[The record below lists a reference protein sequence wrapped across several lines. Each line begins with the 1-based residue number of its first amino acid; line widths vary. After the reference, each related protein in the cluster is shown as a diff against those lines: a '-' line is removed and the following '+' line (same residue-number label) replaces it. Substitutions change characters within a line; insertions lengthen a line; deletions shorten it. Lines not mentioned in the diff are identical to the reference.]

1 MYNLGTFVARY
12 KMSFNKEK
20 VLVEETL
27 LKEGWTILTEYTGIH
42 TPFIASH
49 PDYYKGHPLK
59 VIWNNWKRRNSRPN
73 FYGLVDKTAY
83 VKELMNLEGWEL
95 KSEVISSHQHLY
107 ISNPN
112 KFKGHLCITSW
123 QVWQRGSRPDFQSL
137 ANKKEFL
144 SDFLVEYGFELDP
157 QTPEKVKGK
166 EYFKVFKNNRSYTT
180 CWAALTSGLI
190 PDSMRVI
197 VRHRVKA
204 FLKSKKKTCRMCDI
218 FSENYYR
225 RLNTKFPIFKK
236 DHHLD
241 HIIPLSYFGDSK
253 KQIRLAYH
261 LKNLRLVPKEQNL
274 ERNNKLTKEDLELNN
289 LNWLF
294 SVAENPKNYPVV

>member
-1 MYNLGTFVARY
+1 MFHEITMHVN
-12 KMSFNKEK
+12 NEK
-20 VLVEETL
+20 SLVEKTL
-27 LKEGWTILTEYTGIH
+27 MGEGWTILSEYKEIN
-42 TPFIASH
+42 TPFVASH
-49 PDYYKGHPLK
+49 PDYYNGHPMK
-59 VIWNNWKRRNSRPN
+59 ITWNSWKRKGTRPS
-73 FYGLVDKTAY
+73 FISLVNKTEY
-83 VKELMNLEGWEL
+83 VKEVMLKDGWQL
-95 KSEVISSHQHLY
+95 KSEVLNSRQHLL
-107 ISNPN
+107 ISNTD

-123 QVWQRGSRPDFQSL
+123 KVWQRGSRPDFQSL

-144 SDFLVEYGFELDP
+144 SDFLKDYGFELDP
-157 QTPEKVKGK
+157 STPEKVKGK

-180 CWAALTSGLI
+180 CWAALTSGLV
-190 PDSMRVI
+190 PDSMRAR

-218 FSENYYR
+218 FSENYYK
-225 RLNTKFPIFKK
+225 RLNKKFPVAQK
-236 DHHLD
+236 DYHLD

-253 KQIRLAYH
+253 KQVRLAYH

-294 SVAENPKNYPVV
+294 SVAENPKNYQPK